1 VVGVVGDIHQSGLDQ
16 APTMQFYVPHA
27 QWPFPDSAMTFV
39 IRTAGAP
46 AAMAETARQNIRSL
60 DSSQAISRVIS
71 LEDYV
76 GLSVQG
82 RRFSLLLVGSF
93 AGIALL
99 LTVVGIYGVTAYTAG
114 QRTREI
120 GIRMALG
127 ARQSS
132 ILALFVRQGSLLV
145 LGGVALG
152 IAVSAVLTRFLAS
165 MLFQVEPIDPLTFVF
180 VPSLLAA
187 VAIAA
192 GWLPARRAMRVD
204 PIVALR
210 HE

>member
-1 VVGVVGDIHQSGLDQ
+1 
-16 APTMQFYVPHA
+16 
-27 QWPFPDSAMTFV
+27 
-39 IRTAGAP
+39 
-46 AAMAETARQNIRSL
+46 
-60 DSSQAISRVIS
+60 
-71 LEDYV
+71 
-76 GLSVQG
+76 
-82 RRFSLLLVGSF
+82 
-93 AGIALL
+93 L

-145 LGGVALG
+145 LSGVGLG

-165 MLFQVEPIDPLTFVF
+165 MLFQVEPIDPITFVF

>member
-1 VVGVVGDIHQSGLDQ
+1 
-16 APTMQFYVPHA
+16 TMQFYVPHA

-46 AAMAETARQNIRSL
+46 AAMAETARQSIRSL
-60 DSSQAISRVIS
+60 DSTQAISRVMP
-71 LEDYV
+71 LEHYI

-127 ARQSS
+127 ARQTSV
-132 ILALFVRQGSLLV
+132 LALFLGQGSLLV
-145 LGGVALG
+145 LGGVGLG
-152 IAVSAVLTRFLAS
+152 MAVSAALTRFLAS
-165 MLFQVEPIDPLTFVF
+165 MLFEVKPTDPVTF
-180 VPSLLAA
+180 
-187 VAIAA
+187 
-192 GWLPARRAMRVD
+192 
-204 PIVALR
+204 
-210 HE
+210 